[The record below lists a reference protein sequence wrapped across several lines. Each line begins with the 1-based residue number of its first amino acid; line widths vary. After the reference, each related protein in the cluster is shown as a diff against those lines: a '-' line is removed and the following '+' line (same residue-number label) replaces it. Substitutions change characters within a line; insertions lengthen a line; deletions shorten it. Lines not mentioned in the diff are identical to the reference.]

1 MKQYLEVDRLASGVD
16 GWSLGSIHALISS
29 SRFSGSFI
37 PNGEGDLI
45 WVDPGET
52 SRLSGSKL
60 IFLEF
65 ISLDDLKSHFLNA
78 MIGSHF
84 RVQSIESLSQGDG
97 SELLVRV
104 VPADVGSVFEVDT
117 VVLGGVVLV
126 FKDFLDLQD
135 SSVGLLKL
143 VSGSVD
149 HPELG
154 FGEDLVLSIDSR
166 DNESWVRF

>member
-16 GWSLGSIHALISS
+16 GRSLGSIHTLVFG

-37 PNGEGDLI
+37 PNWEGDLI
-45 WVDPGET
+45 RVDPGET
-52 SRLSGSKL
+52 SRLSGSEL

-65 ISLDDLKSHFLNA
+65 IGLDDLESHFLDA
-78 MIGSHF
+78 MVGGHF
-84 RVQSIESLSQGDG
+84 RVQSIEGLSQADG

-104 VPADVGSVFEVDT
+104 VPPDVGSVFEVDT
-117 VVLGGVVLV
+117 VVLWGVVLV
-126 FKDFLDLQD
+126 LKDLLDLQD
-135 SSVGLLKL
+135 SAVGLLKL

-154 FGEDLVLSIDSR
+154 FSEDLVLSIDSG
-166 DNESWVRF
+166 DNESWIRF